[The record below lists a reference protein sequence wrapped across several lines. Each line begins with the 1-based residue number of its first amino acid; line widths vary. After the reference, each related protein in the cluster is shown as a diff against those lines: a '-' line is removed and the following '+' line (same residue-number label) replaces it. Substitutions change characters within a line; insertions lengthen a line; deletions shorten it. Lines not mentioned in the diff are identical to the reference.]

1 MQHFTL
7 ASNGNLHRTGGDQKC
22 FALLG
27 GAGPALTTWACNTG
41 KNEVFTLSGG
51 KLCSK
56 TLGGKAVCMTPKA
69 TQPGGG
75 GGGGSSAQMQLW
87 AKPQPE
93 GAVAALVLNNR
104 DAGTANISATIDFA
118 EIRLAHSAFS
128 QLPASLQ

>member
-56 TLGGKAVCMTPKA
+56 TLGGKAVPTPLDVSL
-69 TQPGGG
+69 T
-75 GGGGSSAQMQLW
+75 SSPVRHRVVLW
-87 AKPQPE
+87 
-93 GAVAALVLNNR
+93 NR
-104 DAGTANISATIDFA
+104 YA
-118 EIRLAHSAFS
+118 
-128 QLPASLQ
+128 